1 MSRQPLSAQAMG
13 PITVKCNSDIT
24 IGPAETPAEVASGS
38 LLAAAAAG
46 SEEAWAALVDR
57 YTGLLWA
64 VARSFR
70 LGEASSADVVQT
82 AWLRLAENL
91 DRLRDP
97 DRVGAW
103 LATTARREALR
114 MLNRRAKESP
124 MDLVGDLERV
134 SEAGGPECDALAED
148 RDARVRRAF
157 VRLPQRDQQ
166 LLRLLMASPP
176 PSYLDVSAAMDMPV
190 GSIGPTRARCLA
202 RLRRELAAVGLDTE
216 SAGV

>member
-1 MSRQPLSAQAMG
+1 MSGAADNATAFGAGTSIEP
-13 PITVKCNSDIT
+13 T
-24 IGPAETPAEVASGS
+24 SGT

-46 SEEAWAALVDR
+46 SAPAWEALVDR

-91 DRLRDP
+91 DRIREP

-114 MLNRRAKESP
+114 MLGNRARETPS
-124 MDLVGDLERV
+124 DLLGDLERA
-134 SEAGGPECDALAED
+134 SETAGPESAAVAQD
-148 RDARVRRAF
+148 RDARVRTAF
-157 VRLPQRDQQ
+157 TRLPERDQQ
-166 LLRLLMASPP
+166 LLRLLMAGPP
-176 PSYLDVSAAMDMPV
+176 PSYLDVAAAMDMPV